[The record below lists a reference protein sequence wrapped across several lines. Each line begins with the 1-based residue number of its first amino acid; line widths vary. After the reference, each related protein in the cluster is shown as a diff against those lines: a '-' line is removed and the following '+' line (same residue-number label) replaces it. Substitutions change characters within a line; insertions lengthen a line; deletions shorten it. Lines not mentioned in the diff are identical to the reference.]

1 MIELIQAL
9 SRFSATAS
17 NAEITGQ
24 LLAVLCLAGLVISL
38 ALASNGV
45 DLTPN
50 FSNRRKTEAVAAR
63 RPIMIEPPVSFAL
76 GNPL

>member
-45 DLTPN
+45 DLN
-50 FSNRRKTEAVAAR
+50 
-63 RPIMIEPPVSFAL
+63 IEFF
-76 GNPL
+76 